1 MLTLVWKYLKI
12 ILQTQ
17 TNSNKTIVI
26 QHKPLEKSMI
36 DQLRVIFQRN
46 IKKLSHLYLKFFKD
60 SINSSLN
67 KAVHDN
73 EIIIA

>member
-1 MLTLVWKYLKI
+1 VLTLVWKYLKI